1 MEIDNKHMQQEHEH
15 EHSPTHIYKHENYP
29 PKKKKWMK
37 KCEKHRNNIY
47 NEMDEKMRTFT

>member
-29 PKKKKWMK
+29 KKKKV
-37 KCEKHRNNIY
+37 
-47 NEMDEKMRTFT
+47 DEKVWKTPK